1 MVVPG
6 QFDDAPEDA
15 TKNNTN
21 TNKVK
26 EEQAAAPGAK
36 QDDALTMLSMLAD
49 SKSKE
54 KPQETS
60 TPAAP
65 VPATSDQPN
74 NETQANLASNPNS
87 KDLKGVSN
95 SNSKEASNS
104 TKETDEEKD
113 ATAIATA
120 TATATAEGTNNEAEP
135 GKSTDD
141 FLRSAVADIY
151 GDQTNVA
158 TAGKLLSPKGTLPP
172 ATSAATIANPPAN
185 ANANANAN
193 GTANTNT
200 NTNGNGTSNPS
211 AGAPAATAAA
221 AQQQNNVPGASNPAA
236 ASVPPPV
243 PQYGAGSSPYGAIP
257 PAYHNHRMYPH
268 PPPPPPYGGH
278 PHAAATAAGY
288 PPGVVPYGVPNNG
301 YPPPNPNDVGVNVN
315 AAPHAPPPY
324 GYHPHA
330 VHAHAAHH
338 GGPGAIQ
345 HHPSAAAAA
354 MHGHP
359 TAHHPYGVGGFAPG
373 YGGAHGANLA
383 HAPGYPAYGMNNDN
397 AHATSH
403 ARSKRLPVIPPNNIY
418 LINTSNIN
426 ENDVLC
432 GRGGLTNQ
440 HVGNKKFRALVKQLQ
455 DKYMTR
461 KKHEKTLLSQAVVA
475 VVRGSTPAGRFLKQD
490 TQTGMWY
497 DIGDEMATEKT
508 SQAFREKS
516 KAKPKKDGVATAIA
530 TATADATIVEAS
542 NSDNVTAEV
551 AAAAAAV
558 TKEAGNDV
566 SAAVALEEDQKT
578 NGAVNNKEA
587 EAPVVGAKRSADE
600 AVAGKDGIDESN
612 PVKRIA
618 AVTV

>member
-15 TKNNTN
+15 PKSNTT
-21 TNKVK
+21 TNKAK
-26 EEQAAAPGAK
+26 EEKVVPGAK

-65 VPATSDQPN
+65 VPATSDQSN
-74 NETQANLASNPNS
+74 GETQANLASNPNS
-87 KDLKGVSN
+87 GDLKGV

-104 TKETDEEKD
+104 PKEPNSEKD
-113 ATAIATA
+113 ATVTA
-120 TATATAEGTNNEAEP
+120 TATATAEGSNNEAEP

-158 TAGKLLSPKGTLPP
+158 TAGNLLSPKGKLPP
-172 ATSAATIANPPAN
+172 ATSAATAANPPTNTASNVN
-185 ANANANAN
+185 AN
-193 GTANTNT
+193 T
-200 NTNGNGTSNPS
+200 NGTSNPS
-211 AGAPAATAAA
+211 AGAPAATAT
-221 AQQQNNVPGASNPAA
+221 AQQQNNVPGAQSAA
-236 ASVPPPV
+236 GSVPPPV
-243 PQYGAGSSPYGAIP
+243 PQYSAGAGSSPYGAVP
-257 PAYHNHRMYPH
+257 PYHNHRMYPH
-268 PPPPPPYGGH
+268 PHPPPYGGH
-278 PHAAATAAGY
+278 PHAGHAGAGY
-288 PPGVVPYGVPNNG
+288 PPGVVPYGVPNNVNG
-301 YPPPNPNDVGVNVN
+301 YPPPNPNDVNVN

-338 GGPGAIQ
+338 GGAVQ
-345 HHPSAAAAA
+345 HHAAAAAA

-359 TAHHPYGVGGFAPG
+359 TAHLNHPYGVGGFAPG

-397 AHATSH
+397 GHATSH

-516 KAKPKKDGVATAIA
+516 KAKPKRESSDATASVTA
-530 TATADATIVEAS
+530 TATVVGDSAESLEGLTVTAAAAS

-558 TKEAGNDV
+558 TKEAGNEV
-566 SAAVALEEDQKT
+566 NVMATVEEGKKD
-578 NGAVNNKEA
+578 NGFVNKETD
-587 EAPVVGAKRSADE
+587 APAVGAKRSADE
-600 AVAGKDGIDESN
+600 AVAVAGKDGVDESN
-612 PVKRIA
+612 PAKRIA
-618 AVTV
+618 TVTV